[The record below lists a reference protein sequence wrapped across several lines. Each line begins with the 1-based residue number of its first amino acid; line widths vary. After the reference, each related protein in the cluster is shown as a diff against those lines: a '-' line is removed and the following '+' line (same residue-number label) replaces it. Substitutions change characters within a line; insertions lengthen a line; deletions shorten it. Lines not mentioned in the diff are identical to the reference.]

1 MKKIVVL
8 SILVLLSQ
16 AMMNPDV
23 FSDEHLPEHTVARS
37 NGFDPIANVSVS
49 ANHDGAKK
57 VVDGTEWNIYEITLP
72 EDGAIYVNF
81 DASGS
86 YDPGASNP
94 LELYQWKVFS
104 DQPFDGG
111 IFDLNGHTFN
121 ETQASNGLW
130 SYVFQNITIDESDN
144 KSGVNQIRVE
154 LTVADYEGNTSEKF
168 RMYFVVVPEAADSD
182 EPNIQFD
189 IDSNGTEP
197 PSDIVYVNGT
207 VLSGAGDEEDVYV
220 EIAFEEDSFN
230 ESAVTKYNLALEDLL
245 SNANALIDGDTFSL
259 MLSIESLMGNA
270 SFTQT
275 IYIKIYEL
283 DENGTVQYSTI
294 LQNYSVIVPFIDSD
308 GDGVTDEDDAFPLNP
323 LETTDSDGDGVGDN
337 ADTFPNDANETT
349 DSDED
354 GVGDNADV
362 FPNDANETTD
372 SDGDGVGDN
381 SDAFPNDANETTD
394 SDGDGVGD
402 NSDAYPNDPALWED
416 DEETSDACV
425 EWEYWNPE
433 LVDDSQPGNGCP
445 HYVDSSDDGEAND
458 EETEVSESS
467 EVPFVGFLATLSVF
481 MLAVVFIN
489 NEQEIL

>member
-8 SILVLLSQ
+8 SIIVLLSQ

-37 NGFDPIANVSVS
+37 NGFDPIANFSVS
-49 ANHDGAKK
+49 ANQGYEDHLIDGAKK
-57 VVDGTEWNIYEITLP
+57 VVDGIEWDIYEITLP

-230 ESAVTKYNLALEDLL
+230 ESAVAKYNLALEDLW

-308 GDGVTDEDDAFPLNP
+308 EDDVFPLNP

-354 GVGDNADV
+354 GVGDNADA
-362 FPNDANETTD
+362 FPNDADETTD

-381 SDAFPNDANETTD
+381 SD
-394 SDGDGVGD
+394 SH
-402 NSDAYPNDPALWED
+402 PNDPALWED

-458 EETEVSESS
+458 EENEESESS

>member
-230 ESAVTKYNLALEDLL
+230 ESAVT
-245 SNANALIDGDTFSL
+245 
-259 MLSIESLMGNA
+259 
-270 SFTQT
+270 
-275 IYIKIYEL
+275 
-283 DENGTVQYSTI
+283 
-294 LQNYSVIVPFIDSD
+294 
-308 GDGVTDEDDAFPLNP
+308 
-323 LETTDSDGDGVGDN
+323 
-337 ADTFPNDANETT
+337 
-349 DSDED
+349 
-354 GVGDNADV
+354 
-362 FPNDANETTD
+362 
-372 SDGDGVGDN
+372 
-381 SDAFPNDANETTD
+381 
-394 SDGDGVGD
+394 
-402 NSDAYPNDPALWED
+402 
-416 DEETSDACV
+416 
-425 EWEYWNPE
+425 
-433 LVDDSQPGNGCP
+433 
-445 HYVDSSDDGEAND
+445 
-458 EETEVSESS
+458 
-467 EVPFVGFLATLSVF
+467 
-481 MLAVVFIN
+481 
-489 NEQEIL
+489 

>member
-8 SILVLLSQ
+8 SIIVLLSQ

-37 NGFDPIANVSVS
+37 NGFDPIANFSVSV
-49 ANHDGAKK
+49 NQGYEDHLIGGAKK
-57 VVDGTEWNIYEITLP
+57 VVDGIVWDIYEITLP

-94 LELYQWKVFS
+94 LELYQWKVFF
-104 DQPFDGG
+104 DQPYDAESV
-111 IFDLNGHTFN
+111 DLNGHTFN

-130 SYVFQNITIDESDN
+130 SYVFQNITVDESDN

-197 PSDIVYVNGT
+197 SSDIVYVNGT

-230 ESAVTKYNLALEDLL
+230 ESAVAKYNLALEDLW

-308 GDGVTDEDDAFPLNP
+308 GDGVTDEDDVFPLNP

-337 ADTFPNDANETT
+337 ADT
-349 DSDED
+349 
-354 GVGDNADV
+354 
-362 FPNDANETTD
+362 
-372 SDGDGVGDN
+372 
-381 SDAFPNDANETTD
+381 FPNDANETTD

>member
-1 MKKIVVL
+1 MKNIVVL

-94 LELYQWKVFS
+94 LELYQWKVFF
-104 DQPFDGG
+104 DQPHDDDNV
-111 IFDLNGHTFN
+111 ISNGHTFN

-130 SYVFQNITIDESDN
+130 SYVFQNITVDESDN

-230 ESAVTKYNLALEDLL
+230 ESAVTKYNLALEDLW

-337 ADTFPNDANETT
+337 ADTFPNDVNETT

-362 FPNDANETTD
+362 
-372 SDGDGVGDN
+372 
-381 SDAFPNDANETTD
+381 FPNDANETTD

>member
-8 SILVLLSQ
+8 SIIVLLSQ

-37 NGFDPIANVSVS
+37 NGFDPIANFSVS
-49 ANHDGAKK
+49 ANQGYEDHLIDGAKK
-57 VVDGTEWNIYEITLP
+57 VVDGIEWDIYEITLP

-230 ESAVTKYNLALEDLL
+230 ESAVAKYNLALEDLW

-349 DSDED
+349 DSDGD
-354 GVGDNADV
+354 GVGDNSDA
-362 FPNDANETTD
+362 FPNDVDETTD

-381 SDAFPNDANETTD
+381 SD
-394 SDGDGVGD
+394 SH
-402 NSDAYPNDPALWED
+402 PNDPALWED

-425 EWEYWNPE
+425 EWEYRNPE

-445 HYVDSSDDGEAND
+445 HYVDSSGDGEAND
-458 EETEVSESS
+458 EENEESESS